1 MGQLAGKAC
10 GSMAGGVGEV
20 GVDVTA
26 TDDAS
31 SGLLEAGQV
40 VGRVGDALRVTINPK
55 DSCGLPRT
63 VTDEQW
69 EVTMQSQIGLVHI
82 GPRDVVPAADGTL
95 EVSFLAQVAGTYH
108 LRARLADGG
117 TAAAGFNALFTVLP
131 AE

>member
-1 MGQLAGKAC
+1 MRTRSVEPGATQSRLAC
-10 GSMAGGVGEV
+10 VYWSL
-20 GVDVTA
+20 D
-26 TDDAS
+26 
-31 SGLLEAGQV
+31 
-40 VGRVGDALRVTINPK
+40 
-55 DSCGLPRT
+55 T